1 MNPSISKLMSFII
14 SVETP
19 HILFI
24 SLLTKSVKK
33 LVGFMPSLFI
43 LCAIKLAILV
53 LPFSVILDSL
63 F

>member
-1 MNPSISKLMSFII
+1 MSFII